1 MKRFDWKLFKR
12 AGVDEEE
19 QGGGEE
25 EEVGRVAELKW
36 LMARL
41 MNKNLFI
48 NRKRSQGKAIKMSKF
63 IIPMVHQAWRPL

>member
-1 MKRFDWKLFKR
+1 M
-12 AGVDEEE
+12 
-19 QGGGEE
+19 
-25 EEVGRVAELKW
+25 AELKW

-63 IIPMVHQAWRPL
+63 IIPKVYQAWMPL

>member
-1 MKRFDWKLFKR
+1 M
-12 AGVDEEE
+12 ES
-19 QGGGEE
+19 
-25 EEVGRVAELKW
+25 VAELKW

-63 IIPMVHQAWRPL
+63 ITPVVVHQAWMPL